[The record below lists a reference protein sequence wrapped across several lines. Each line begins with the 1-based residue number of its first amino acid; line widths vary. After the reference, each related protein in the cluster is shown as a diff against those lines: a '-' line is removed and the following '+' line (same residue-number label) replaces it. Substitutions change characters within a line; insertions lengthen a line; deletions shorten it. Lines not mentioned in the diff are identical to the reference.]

1 MRSPDLAGSPAQLL
15 SYGPESSRKKGQNL
29 EDPVPAL
36 DTCEPG
42 KLYFTGLKWSFARR
56 ISPSFFSQPSASSSS
71 PTVAFW
77 RLRSFHRAVDVQT
90 CRFQPRSFGQCR
102 KI

>member
-1 MRSPDLAGSPAQLL
+1 MPSLRSIPA
-15 SYGPESSRKKGQNL
+15 SR
-29 EDPVPAL
+29 VS
-36 DTCEPG
+36 
-42 KLYFTGLKWSFARR
+42 FTLRGLKWSFARR